1 MAFEVA
7 RAYDENKN
15 LVPLYILTDGE
26 VPEVTPGFT
35 TVVSGV
41 DKVGGK
47 TIITVIIAQ
56 TSSNPSGGLA
66 DSDVNESYFS
76 WYKDNITV
84 KIYNNSDFNLTVG
97 GYIRFSLRNSS
108 EFISLKVDTITISS
122 HSNVDCDLGSVSY
135 TDSYSMYKLSA
146 VLTIQRNN

>member
-35 TVVSGV
+35 AVVSGV

-76 WYKDNITV
+76 WDKDNITV

-97 GYIRFSLRNSS
+97 GYIRFSLSS
-108 EFISLKVDTITISS
+108 SGFISLKVDTITISS
-122 HSNVDCDLGSVSY
+122 HSNVDCDLGSSSY
-135 TDSYSMYKLSA
+135 SDSYSMYKLSA